1 MGHVNVPE
9 GLKEIIQQ
17 NNEKAYPQIIMK
29 QASYP
34 YLFHLSD
41 IRENLIAFLPVT
53 KQMHVLERNA
63 GCGALTGKLLSMALH
78 VTAVVESEEEADI
91 LRVRYENAGNLT
103 VLVVPAS
110 DTKPETNVLYQDQA
124 YDMILIAGEF
134 SKFQNELSC
143 MRDHLSDNGKLYV
156 ADANRL
162 GLKYFAG
169 CQEEYRGGY
178 FAGLENYD
186 KDPERFTE
194 DDRHGEARVYTRKE
208 YEQILKEAGFSGIYS
223 YYPYPDHKFPSCI
236 YSDEYLPGRGEL
248 SDNRRNF
255 DRDRLQL
262 FDEKKVFDTVLAEGL
277 FGELANSFLIEAGN
291 RTGEQRVIYSK
302 YSNERARQ
310 FAIRTDICKKADGEK
325 SVRKYALYPEGR
337 EHICHMEK
345 SYEKLS
351 SCYADS
357 NEKIR
362 FCACHTKND
371 AAVSGFDPGVTLQDV
386 MERAI
391 ERNQTEL
398 VKRIL
403 DDYAKRIMEYG
414 GKHLF
419 TPTED
424 FRKVFGEVHFTE
436 ETEAVD
442 ICDIDM
448 IFANILIPAGSEMKI
463 EEAEW
468 TVIDYEWT
476 FFFSVPKLFV
486 LYRALYFAY
495 YQIMGGKGTPLDE
508 LLAAYGISKELKEQF
523 GRMEENFQAYL
534 GKGSVPVRNMQR
546 VMGTKIVP
554 LEQLL
559 RQDAGNVQIEEMQNV
574 PFRVRKILYHI
585 DRQEYQDGS
594 VVCCGW
600 ALAKTWNGKVLPVD
614 IKAVM
619 PDGTVVTAELK
630 RYPRADVADALKL
643 RRTCDVNLNLG
654 FDCVFIVPRETEWK
668 LIFSLGKRSV
678 EYDYQNK

>member
-1 MGHVNVPE
+1 MGQVMVPE
-9 GLKEIIQQ
+9 RLLEIVQQ
-17 NNEKAYPQIIMK
+17 NNEKAYPQIIMDE
-29 QASYP
+29 ASYP

-41 IRENLIAFLPVT
+41 IRQNLIAFLPVT
-53 KQMHVLERNA
+53 KQMRVLERNA

-78 VTAVVESEEEADI
+78 VTAAVESMEEAEI
-91 LRVRYENAGNLT
+91 LRARYKDADNLT
-103 VLVVPAS
+103 VSVIS
-110 DTKPETNVLYQDQA
+110 DADTGTEKNVLYRNQT

-134 SKFQNELSC
+134 SRYQKELSC
-143 MRDHLSDNGKLYV
+143 MREHLADSGKLYV

-169 CQEEYRGGY
+169 CQEEYY
-178 FAGLENYD
+178 DEN
-186 KDPERFTE
+186 PRIFTADE
-194 DDRHGEARVYTRKE
+194 GDVKPRVYTRKE
-208 YEQILKEAGFSGIYS
+208 YEQILKEAGFPEIYV
-223 YYPYPDHKFPSCI
+223 YYPYPDHKFPACI
-236 YSDEYLPGRGEL
+236 YSDEYLPGKGEL

-255 DRDRLQL
+255 DRDRVQL

-476 FFFSVPKLFV
+476 FSFPVPKLFV

-600 ALAKTWNGKVLPVD
+600 ALARTWNGKVLPVD

-668 LIFSLGKRSV
+668 LIFSLGKRSA
-678 EYDYQNK
+678 EYYYQNK

>member
-17 NNEKAYPQIIMK
+17 NNEKAYPQIIME

-41 IRENLIAFLPVT
+41 IRENLIAFLPLT
-53 KQMHVLERNA
+53 KQMYVLERNA
-63 GCGALTGKLLSMALH
+63 DCGALTGKLLSMAFH
-78 VTAVVESEEEADI
+78 VTAAVESEEEADI
-91 LRVRYENAGNLT
+91 LRVRYENADNLT
-103 VLVVPAS
+103 VLVVPDS
-110 DTKPETNVLYQDQA
+110 VTETKILYQDQT

-134 SKFQNELSC
+134 SKYQNELSR
-143 MRDHLSDNGKLYV
+143 MREHLSDNGKLYV

-186 KDPERFTE
+186 RESERFAE
-194 DDRHGEARVYTRKE
+194 DNRDKEARAYTRKE
-208 YEQILKEAGFSGIYS
+208 YEQILKEAGFAEIYS

-291 RTGEQRVIYSK
+291 KTNEQRVIYAK

-310 FAIRTDICKKADGEK
+310 FAIRTDICRNVDGEK

-337 EHICHMEK
+337 EHIRHMEK

-351 SCYADS
+351 SCYADGGG
-357 NEKIR
+357 KIR

-371 AAVSGFDPGVTLQDV
+371 AAVSDFDPGVTLQDV
-386 MERAI
+386 MERAL
-391 ERNQTEL
+391 ERDQTEL
-398 VKRIL
+398 VKHIL

-414 GKHLF
+414 GKKRF
-419 TPTED
+419 TPTDD
-424 FRKVFGEVHFTE
+424 FKKVFGEVHFTK

-442 ICDIDM
+442 TCDIDM
-448 IFANILIPAGSEMKI
+448 IFANILIPAGSETNI
-463 EEAEW
+463 GEAEW

-476 FFFSVPKLFV
+476 FFFPVPKLFV

-495 YQIMGGKGTPLDE
+495 YQIMGGKGTSLDE
-508 LLAAYGISKELKEQF
+508 LLASYGIDKELKEQF

-546 VMGTKIVP
+546 VMGTKIIP
-554 LEQLL
+554 LEQLSG
-559 RQDAGNVQIEEMQNV
+559 QDTKSLQAEEKI
-574 PFRVRKILYHI
+574 PDGHLRVRKILYHI

-600 ALAKTWNGKVLPVD
+600 AFAKTWNGKILPVD

-619 PDGTVVTAELK
+619 PDGAAVTAELK
-630 RYPRADVADALKL
+630 RYPRKDVVDALKL
-643 RRTCDVNLNLG
+643 RRTCDGNLNLG
-654 FDCVFIVPRETEWK
+654 FDCVFIVPRETKWK
-668 LIFSLGKRSV
+668 LIFSLGKRSE
-678 EYDYQNK
+678 EYCYQNK